1 MEYEM
6 PWLICYNSE
15 IDWKTGEVKLTRYLD
30 EC

>member
-1 MEYEM
+1 MILGM

-15 IDWKTGEVKLTRYLD
+15 IDWKTGEVKITRYLD